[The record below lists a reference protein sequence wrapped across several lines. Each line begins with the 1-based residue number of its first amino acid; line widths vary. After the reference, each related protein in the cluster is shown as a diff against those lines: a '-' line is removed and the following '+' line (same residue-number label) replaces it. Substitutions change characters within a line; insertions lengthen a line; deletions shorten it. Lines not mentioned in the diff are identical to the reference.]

1 MQVTLQV
8 NLPDLGSR
16 IRKARETKKLTST
29 WVAAQAGMSVA
40 NLYRI
45 ESEDAKSLPRE
56 TLRKL
61 SEAIGIDFD
70 AEVKNALM
78 AELNLQQKS
87 GAEPL
92 TPELRS
98 EVKRA

>member
-1 MQVTLQV
+1 MNLMQVTLSV
-8 NLPDLGSR
+8 DLPGLGSR
-16 IRKARETKKLTST
+16 IKELRESKGLSPT

-61 SEAIGIDFD
+61 SQALEVDFD
-70 AEVKNALM
+70 AEVKAVL
-78 AELNLQQKS
+78 AKEAK
-87 GAEPL
+87 
-92 TPELRS
+92 
-98 EVKRA
+98 

>member
-1 MQVTLQV
+1 MNLMQVTLSV
-8 NLPDLGSR
+8 DLPGLGSR
-16 IRKARETKKLTST
+16 IKELRESKRLSPT

-61 SEAIGIDFD
+61 SEVLEVDFD
-70 AEVKNALM
+70 AEVKAVL
-78 AELNLQQKS
+78 AKEAK
-87 GAEPL
+87 
-92 TPELRS
+92 
-98 EVKRA
+98 

>member
-1 MQVTLQV
+1 MNLMQVTLSV
-8 NLPDLGSR
+8 DLPGLGSR
-16 IRKARETKKLTST
+16 IKEVRESLGLSPT

-61 SEAIGIDFD
+61 SGALNVDFD
-70 AEVKNALM
+70 AEVKAVL
-78 AELNLQQKS
+78 AKEAK
-87 GAEPL
+87 
-92 TPELRS
+92 
-98 EVKRA
+98 